1 MMSVKEVCDEFFRLE
16 NEYNL
21 NYIMIQ
27 HVYPWELV
35 RLYLYYEIT
44 RKLGLFGSA
53 QQASVSLF
61 DKVKSF
67 LPFIKN
73 SIFCNPFKGQDNFE
87 ILIFNHPRKVL
98 NNGEYMDIY
107 SYFLRD
113 SLENLG
119 KSYEVLDSPYLN
131 KHYIKKDDKVK
142 FNDRI
147 LLGSYFYKKTH
158 NIEYTEKESE
168 TIQSIENLIHTHFGV
183 EVDLF
188 EIFSNHILNFQYE
201 YEKYKELLNDKKVEQ
216 VYVVVAYEN
225 KALVAACKD
234 LGIEVIELQHGII
247 SKYHLGYSYPSEN
260 ITLKSGTYEHIAY
273 FPNKILSFGDYWKD
287 ASAYPIKKHAI
298 FSVGFPYFEDNSK
311 KYKNVSKKKNQILF
325 ISQGVIGKYLSEFA
339 CDLASTLEGY
349 DFIYKLHPGEYSTW
363 NENYPKLVEA
373 DKLDN
378 FSVIDSNEPEL
389 YKLFAES
396 EYQVGAF
403 STAIYE
409 GLAFNC
415 KTFIVDVPGVE
426 YLDDLVEKKIVVKVR
441 NPNDMVNKL
450 KDLDL
455 EEYDADFF
463 FKNYD
468 EQLLEDVLL
477 NKNIMQVPRKKI

>member
-113 SLENLG
+113 TLENLG

-168 TIQSIENLIHTHFGV
+168 TIQSIENLIHTHFV
-183 EVDLF
+183 TE
-188 EIFSNHILNFQYE
+188 
-201 YEKYKELLNDKKVEQ
+201 
-216 VYVVVAYEN
+216 
-225 KALVAACKD
+225 
-234 LGIEVIELQHGII
+234 
-247 SKYHLGYSYPSEN
+247 
-260 ITLKSGTYEHIAY
+260 
-273 FPNKILSFGDYWKD
+273 
-287 ASAYPIKKHAI
+287 PIK
-298 FSVGFPYFEDNSK
+298 
-311 KYKNVSKKKNQILF
+311 
-325 ISQGVIGKYLSEFA
+325 
-339 CDLASTLEGY
+339 
-349 DFIYKLHPGEYSTW
+349 
-363 NENYPKLVEA
+363 NY
-373 DKLDN
+373 
-378 FSVIDSNEPEL
+378 
-389 YKLFAES
+389 
-396 EYQVGAF
+396 
-403 STAIYE
+403 
-409 GLAFNC
+409 
-415 KTFIVDVPGVE
+415 
-426 YLDDLVEKKIVVKVR
+426 
-441 NPNDMVNKL
+441 
-450 KDLDL
+450 
-455 EEYDADFF
+455 
-463 FKNYD
+463 
-468 EQLLEDVLL
+468 
-477 NKNIMQVPRKKI
+477 